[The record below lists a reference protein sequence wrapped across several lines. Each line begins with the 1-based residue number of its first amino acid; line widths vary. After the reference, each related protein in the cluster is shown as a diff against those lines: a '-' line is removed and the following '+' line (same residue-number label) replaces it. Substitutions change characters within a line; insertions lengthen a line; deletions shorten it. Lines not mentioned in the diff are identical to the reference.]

1 MHGDDGIERSMIG
14 VYVLDVKGSFVNRLK
29 QIKPHDLKHP
39 APNRTTCLGKA
50 EVRTSAGGTCYGIL
64 ILTHP

>member
-1 MHGDDGIERSMIG
+1 MHGNDGIERSMIG
-14 VYVLDVKGSFVNRLK
+14 VDVLDVKGSFVNRLK

-39 APNRTTCLGKA
+39 APICMTCLGKA
-50 EVRTSAGGTCYGIL
+50 EVRISADGTCCGIL